1 MSLATTE
8 LEAVDSNTKEVL
20 GKFLRDTV
28 IAIGHG
34 VHVEIP
40 SDMYD
45 LTSSVQ
51 DDDEVRTL
59 ASDEKHAAALDLARW
74 NLDAALEFLTQKLS
88 AFVFPKP
95 RDRISS
101 VLLNSPLGG
110 ELLHHVSCHISWQVL
125 EYLEPECR
133 QGIDIE
139 DIFTITGELDRAYG
153 ARLGDYLREMW
164 ATGAS
169 FSKAL
174 RLALAGVTKDQGGK

>member
-1 MSLATTE
+1 M
-8 LEAVDSNTKEVL
+8 
-20 GKFLRDTV
+20 
-28 IAIGHG
+28 
-34 VHVEIP
+34 
-40 SDMYD
+40 
-45 LTSSVQ
+45 
-51 DDDEVRTL
+51 
-59 ASDEKHAAALDLARW
+59 
-74 NLDAALEFLTQKLS
+74 
-88 AFVFPKP
+88 FPKP

-110 ELLHHVSCHISWQVL
+110 ELLHHVSCHISCQVL

-133 QGIDIE
+133 QGTDIE

-174 RLALAGVTKDQGGK
+174 RLALAGVTEDQGGKQMLIPERFTMSLVLCTASCSAYGASHVGLGMLSFGSCRAKRSCSCAFHGVILD